1 VIKLLSDNGAT
12 ISYGDM
18 GHFAFTGA
26 EQNNLDLLKEIVKYG
41 GDEWLSS
48 SYIKHPMLVS

>member
-1 VIKLLSDNGAT
+1 
-12 ISYGDM
+12 M